1 MRSCS
6 GQDAAA
12 TMLQIITPNGIP
24 NTKKQRQIL
33 NALKGKIDEMQ
44 CIRDDYITE
53 KMKGICK
60 GANAMTLYDYISIRQ
75 GNEFTVWDKDYDIE
89 TYFYKD
95 IIRPTN
101 DWDRAMAKI
110 AHKIEVV
117 DNDYLNV
124 TTNLSEVIENNV
136 KGNPMF
142 SELFIENTTEAIMDD
157 IEAIFS
163 GYVSEQWLTDFA
175 NSLI

>member
-1 MRSCS
+1 
-6 GQDAAA
+6 
-12 TMLQIITPNGIP
+12 
-24 NTKKQRQIL
+24 
-33 NALKGKIDEMQ
+33 
-44 CIRDDYITE
+44 
-53 KMKGICK
+53 MKGICK
-60 GANAMTLYDYISIRQ
+60 GANAMTLYDYISITHT
-75 GNEFTVWDKDYDIE
+75 GGGEFTIWDKDYDIE

-95 IIRPTN
+95 IIRPDN
-101 DWDRAMAKI
+101 KWDKAMAKI

-124 TTNLSEVIENNV
+124 TTNLSEVIEKNV
-136 KGNPMF
+136 KGNVMF
-142 SELFIENTTEAIMDD
+142 SKLFIENTTEAIMDA